1 MRTEAFILRTLL
13 RLDFTRLG
21 EFIFS
26 INDMRQDLLRQKR
39 QRSLIFSDQRRRV
52 EDSNLCRP
60 YDPRFS
66 KPLRLSTPATLQL
79 TLNLATGAPKGTRTP
94 NRNLRKVVL
103 YPIELWALIVMQLYQ
118 ESTVHLKFEI
128 GNSSQSLSAFEEYGP
143 TYQKGCAPG
152 RYDSAGVSQLNPR
165 ASFRKLLLKE

>member
-1 MRTEAFILRTLL
+1 MT
-13 RLDFTRLG
+13 
-21 EFIFS
+21 
-26 INDMRQDLLRQKR
+26 
-39 QRSLIFSDQRRRV
+39 SLTCQPSLTRRRV

-152 RYDSAGVSQLNPR
+152 RYDSAGVSQLNPK